1 MRFSSDAR
9 WPQWRDLLRVNC
21 ALNESRNVLKAPP
34 YIRAS
39 STSQKTS
46 TMDDI
51 LTIETRLH
59 ELLETNALQLGYGC
73 WGEDSNRGKL
83 NAFAQP

>member
-1 MRFSSDAR
+1 
-9 WPQWRDLLRVNC
+9 
-21 ALNESRNVLKAPP
+21 
-34 YIRAS
+34 
-39 STSQKTS
+39 
-46 TMDDI
+46 MDDI